1 MNAALIRSI
10 NYPHKRYFLTNLIR
24 LRGDKTSHGSVY
36 VPLFLK
42 IFGFIRC
49 RFNTMSISFRM
60 NLILEQEWFPEK
72 TLYGGNPRKNN
83 RRVVAP
89 QDKHTLNNLF

>member
-10 NYPHKRYFLTNLIR
+10 NYPHKRYFLTNLIH

-42 IFGFIRC
+42 IFA
-49 RFNTMSISFRM
+49 TV
-60 NLILEQEWFPEK
+60 L
-72 TLYGGNPRKNN
+72 
-83 RRVVAP
+83 
-89 QDKHTLNNLF
+89 DLFAAVSTQ